1 MADQDHKDHKDHKDT
16 KGHKDAKDT
25 NKRIEELEREVA
37 GLRAQLKDQ
46 SQSAEVDPQ
55 DLEELQ
61 VSLPSRRRAITLAV
75 LVGIAALAG
84 ILAITLAISGLIE
97 PLSQRAANMIAPW
110 EAGEKKPGEQKPA
123 KPASKR
129 ASPPAK
135 PQEPVPLAPG
145 L

>member
-1 MADQDHKDHKDHKDT
+1 MVDQDHKDHKDHKD
-16 KGHKDAKDT
+16 HNHQDP
-25 NKRIEELEREVA
+25 NQRIEALEREVA
-37 GLRAQLKDQ
+37 SLQAQLKDQ
-46 SQSAEVDPQ
+46 SEAAEAPPQ

-84 ILAITLAISGLIE
+84 ILAITLSISSLIE

-110 EAGEKKPGEQKPA
+110 EPGEKKPA

-135 PQEPVPLAPG
+135 SPEPVPLAPG